1 MKLKA
6 VKENSHG
13 NNMPKSQEKAILLDI
28 TAEKEKWEK
37 KFLLVS
43 VWLCQHRCMIQ

>member
-37 KFLLVS
+37 KNSCLFLYGCVN
-43 VWLCQHRCMIQ
+43 IDA